1 MFLTNGIHYLKI
13 IKALEDHNLVYL
25 FNKYLSFLYGID
37 KIKKY
42 KILPIYSKRVK
53 NFCIIY

>member
-37 KIKKY
+37 KIKK
-42 KILPIYSKRVK
+42 V
-53 NFCIIY
+53 